1 MYLCSLEGAGKRGE
15 RFEVGAGLSCP
26 EKLWRKGNWIFTGNS
41 VISNLNLGLM
51 RGEEMVP
58 FTCSIPGTVLHAGST
73 VMR

>member
-51 RGEEMVP
+51 R
-58 FTCSIPGTVLHAGST
+58 
-73 VMR
+73 